1 MIGRIIQYSV
11 IKRLLLGA
19 CNAELLPVKRTVKQ
33 NKIVEQS
40 VSYGTDCFYVSS
52 DFVATTP
59 TSRMNVAAKRSICR
73 IHTSPSVSAHQD
85 FSVIS

>member
-1 MIGRIIQYSV
+1 MNKIFRKLFHIQ
-11 IKRLLLGA
+11 GA
-19 CNAELLPVKRTVKQ
+19 ACVDNELLPVKRTVKQ